1 MKKKIF
7 ILTMMLLTFLGVNL
21 NVLNAQEETITIGSG
36 DRTST
41 RIPSNSFTYYGYCQ
55 QIYTKAELGNE
66 IEAGVEI
73 TKVSLKR
80 ASNYDYERKWKIYML
95 NLDDKSS
102 FSNNTDWVSVTETD
116 VVYDGTFSLGGDV
129 NTWIEITLTNN
140 FVYNGGNILLCIQD
154 YTKND
159 VSPQF
164 AYYTYLSDVSK
175 SCLRK
180 TQDFG
185 DPLTPDNITSVS
197 NPTLDNEKNQ
207 IIFTYE
213 SSVPAVMPSSVP
225 EITSIEATHNSVT
238 LAWNAV
244 ENAKKYNVYTSTGD
258 LVETVNTTSC
268 TIEGLDDLTEYC
280 YQVSAVNGEFETEK
294 STVSCAT
301 TLEAPKERTLVFE
314 LKDSYGDGWNG
325 NYLDVYLNGV
335 LEVSYA
341 TSSSDGKNLVT
352 KELIIS
358 QGTVIKVVYR
368 NDGSYKEENSF
379 TIYYKDGTLINGQ
392 DKVSGT
398 GNSTY
403 DVVEFVYGPVLL
415 VEASSYNISPD
426 QTTTL
431 TATAIEFDGDVTY
444 SWSLN
449 GEIVGT
455 DATYNFT
462 PSTTGE
468 YTFTCTVGTIEKSVT
483 INVFANPFAGKQFR
497 VKVEEGTCTGY
508 YLDVYN
514 DNGTI
519 RVESKTERNTQIF
532 TIEIAGNQQYY
543 LKTADGYYI
552 KCETGDNWWN
562 VHANNTYDKTPLV
575 FEYTDGEQFY
585 IKDYDKM
592 TGNSKTSDNNPN
604 NCYFKVQD
612 AKVYCDAPINKND
625 SESHRTVLW
634 SLEEIIQI
642 ETIALTANPE
652 EVTVGENIT
661 FTVLQGDTDVTSASK
676 FYIEDEEITNP
687 YTTTVA
693 GTFTIRAEKDG
704 LEATTSI
711 TVNEAVEPDPEDPV
725 TPGNGETIYNT
736 DGSVTYNKGLEN
748 EYTLIAVQDPNTG
761 VVTIK
766 EDNVYYYGSGTE
778 LQIEPKDNNK
788 PLAATVL
795 TIPEKVLF
803 QTEEVTDWVTVTKIA
818 DYAFDNLFVPNSYGS
833 YEPGN
838 ELNDNFTGLIIPSTI
853 EEIGT
858 YTFGFEMEG
867 GSIICYAQTPPALSS
882 TTTNNPFLSS
892 TYNNTIL
899 YVLPESINAYKEAEG
914 WGAAAYSGYYFK
926 NIAPLTIPTFVANE
940 DNNWNNANN
949 WRTYIKNATDDDYTE
964 TYGVMPNAGEDVL
977 INGDAIIPA
986 GYTANV
992 GAINIVSGSIT
1003 IKDGGQLI
1011 HTNAGVTVTVEKEI
1025 KGYNATRE
1033 GVASTAWNTI
1043 SSPIAVLTPTSNVS
1057 GLLNGAYDLYYYD
1070 EPTHY
1075 WINHEQ
1081 GTNNFTTLDAG
1092 RGYLYANEND
1102 VTLKFNG
1109 VINYDNV
1116 SFNLNASSDN
1126 EGLRGFNLIGNPFT
1140 HDIYM
1145 GGNIYSE
1152 NLIIDGYYSLS
1163 KEGQWGAK
1171 KASSSAI
1178 APCQSILVQ
1187 TSSEETINIVKA
1199 ATAPARSAQAA
1210 LNITVVNEQYED
1222 NAYVIFNDGKG
1233 LNKVGHMNE
1242 NIPMVYVIDNNEK
1255 FAIANIDDANEIALG
1270 FEAMTM
1276 GEYTIAVKAQDCKFN
1291 NMILTDNITGEK
1303 TNLMTDSYTFMATT
1317 NDEPNRFTLTL
1328 NNDNDNDNDFIYIH
1342 NNEMIINNIEGN
1354 GLVQV
1359 YDMMGRSVATYN
1371 VSGSANISMETLSN
1385 GVYVVRMTDAN
1396 GVKTQKVVNN

>member
-1 MKKKIF
+1 MKK
-7 ILTMMLLTFLGVNL
+7 TFLFLMMTLLFCIGSSAFNDVK
-21 NVLNAQEETITIGSG
+21 AQDVVTIGDPETEES
-36 DRTST
+36 DRYVIDTYNNTS
-41 RIPSNSFTYYGYCQ
+41 ISQ
-55 QIYTKAELGNE
+55 QFYTHSEINRNGGGTISHIAFKVASVKTVKNNE
-66 IEAGVEI
+66 DIDVNI
-73 TKVSLKR
+73 TENISR
-80 ASNYDYERKWKIYML
+80 SIKIYMR
-95 NLDDKSS
+95 NEAS
-102 FSNNTDWVSVTETD
+102 FSFSGNSTATFSDEEM
-116 VVYDGTFSLGGDV
+116 VYDG
-129 NTWIEITLTNN
+129 E
-140 FVYNGGNILLCIQD
+140 ILLGQHID
-154 YTKND
+154 WVT
-159 VSPQF
+159 
-164 AYYTYLSDVSK
+164 LE
-175 SCLRK
+175 
-180 TQDFG
+180 
-185 DPLTPDNITSVS
+185 LTEP
-197 NPTLDNEKNQ
+197 
-207 IIFTYE
+207 FTYE
-213 SSVPAVMPSSVP
+213 SGKDILVCVSDVTGYYTDYKIHFATFKRTSLYKSQYSNTKAYNVAESISANTSNNTPCIQFTFDGESGGEGGETQTLTLSVDKNTIEANGEVATFNVKLNDKVLTGGYTIYEKIGTGGNPHPNNTFSTTTAGTYTFYAQY
-225 EITSIEATHNSVT
+225 TSGTETLKSNEVTIEAT
-238 LAWNAV
+238 
-244 ENAKKYNVYTSTGD
+244 
-258 LVETVNTTSC
+258 
-268 TIEGLDDLTEYC
+268 
-280 YQVSAVNGEFETEK
+280 
-294 STVSCAT
+294 
-301 TLEAPKERTLVFE
+301 P
-314 LKDSYGDGWNG
+314 
-325 NYLDVYLNGV
+325 
-335 LEVSYA
+335 
-341 TSSSDGKNLVT
+341 
-352 KELIIS
+352 II
-358 QGTVIKVVYR
+358 V
-368 NDGSYKEENSF
+368 
-379 TIYYKDGTLINGQ
+379 
-392 DKVSGT
+392 
-398 GNSTY
+398 
-403 DVVEFVYGPVLL
+403 P
-415 VEASSYNISPD
+415 
-426 QTTTL
+426 
-431 TATAIEFDGDVTY
+431 
-444 SWSLN
+444 
-449 GEIVGT
+449 
-455 DATYNFT
+455 
-462 PSTTGE
+462 
-468 YTFTCTVGTIEKSVT
+468 
-483 INVFANPFAGKQFR
+483 
-497 VKVEEGTCTGY
+497 
-508 YLDVYN
+508 
-514 DNGTI
+514 
-519 RVESKTERNTQIF
+519 
-532 TIEIAGNQQYY
+532 
-543 LKTADGYYI
+543 
-552 KCETGDNWWN
+552 
-562 VHANNTYDKTPLV
+562 
-575 FEYTDGEQFY
+575 
-585 IKDYDKM
+585 
-592 TGNSKTSDNNPN
+592 
-604 NCYFKVQD
+604 
-612 AKVYCDAPINKND
+612 
-625 SESHRTVLW
+625 
-634 SLEEIIQI
+634 
-642 ETIALTANPE
+642 IALTANPE

-661 FTVLQGDTDVTSASK
+661 FTVWQGTTDVTSASK
-676 FYIEDEEITNP
+676 FYIEDVEITNP

-711 TVNEAVEPDPEDPV
+711 IVNEAVEPDPEDPV
-725 TPGNGETIYNT
+725 TPGNGETIYNK

-778 LQIEPKDNNK
+778 LQIAPKDNNK
-788 PLAATVL
+788 PHAATVL

-818 DYAFDNLFVPNSYGS
+818 DYAFDNWFEYDGFNS

-838 ELNDNFTGLIIPSTI
+838 ELNDNFTDLIIPSTI

-858 YTFGFEMEG
+858 YTFGFEMG

-882 TTTNNPFLSS
+882 TTNNNPFLRS

-899 YVLPESINAYKEAEG
+899 YVLPESIDAYKEARG
-914 WGAAAYSGYYFK
+914 WGTAAYSGYYFK
-926 NIAPLTIPTFVANE
+926 NIAPLTIPTFVAKV

-949 WRTYIKNATDDDYTE
+949 WRTYIKNATDDNYTE

-977 INGDAIIPA
+977 INGEAIIPA

-992 GAINIVSGSIT
+992 GAINIVSGGIT
-1003 IKDGGQLI
+1003 IEDGGQLI

-1043 SSPIAVLTPTSNVS
+1043 SSPIAVMTPTNNVS

-1075 WINHEQ
+1075 WMNKEEIA
-1081 GTNNFTTLDAG
+1081 NNFETLDAG

-1116 SFNLNASSDN
+1116 SFDLDASSEY
-1126 EGLRGFNLIGNPFT
+1126 EGLFGFNLIGNPFT

-1152 NLIIDGYYSLS
+1152 NLVIDGYYSLS
-1163 KEGQWGAK
+1163 QEGQWGAK

-1178 APCQSILVQ
+1178 APCQGILVQ
-1187 TSSEETINIVKA
+1187 TSKEETINIVKVA
-1199 ATAPARSAQAA
+1199 AAPAAPARSAQAA

-1328 NNDNDNDNDFIYIH
+1328 NNDNDNDNDFIYIN

-1354 GLVQV
+1354 GLVQI

-1371 VSGSANISMETLSN
+1371 VSGSANINMETLSN